1 MSTPRPR
8 WRGTA
13 HSLVLTWVIVAIFTT
28 VFGIMVIA
36 NAFERD
42 PAKRLSGA
50 GWLGPL
56 LVLAIGFAS
65 ALWSSRAAVEVHD
78 DALLV
83 RFGPG
88 WPTRRIPWDRVHS
101 VDVIDVRP
109 MQWGGWGYR
118 VLAARHAQ
126 ALVLRAGPG
135 LRLKLAGD
143 RVFVVTV
150 DDAKRGLEAIRAVL
164 ETK

>member
-1 MSTPRPR
+1 MSAARPR

-13 HSLVLTWVIVAIFTT
+13 HSIVLTWVIVAIFTA
-28 VFGIMVIA
+28 VFGAIVVA
-36 NAFERD
+36 NAVERD
-42 PAKRLSGA
+42 PAKRLTGA
-50 GWLGPL
+50 GWIGPAV
-56 LVLAIGFAS
+56 VLIIGIIVAV
-65 ALWSSRAAVEVHD
+65 WSSRAAVEVHD

-88 WPTRRIPWDRVHS
+88 WPTHRIPWERVHS

-109 MQWGGWGYR
+109 MQWGGWGFR
-118 VLAARHAQ
+118 VKPVRRTQ

-135 LRLKLAGD
+135 LRINLDGE

-150 DDAKRGLEAIRAVL
+150 DDARRGLDAIRAVL